1 MGASSPVIILLT
13 CHTSERGA
21 PFTTA
26 GFARVLERVGKV
38 AKLAFKAHPHMLGH
52 AIADARQ
59 KWGPLSTAS
68 IARAELAEAHPDHH
82 YPFAHIPS
90 LISLERRLRV
100 YVANC

>member
-1 MGASSPVIILLT
+1 MSKPLPGDNIVGRFDLVPGKGSSTGNVTGGRKFARYT

-38 AKLAFKAHPHMLGH
+38 AKLVFKAHPHMLRH

-68 IARAELAEAHPDHH
+68 IAP
-82 YPFAHIPS
+82 
-90 LISLERRLRV
+90 
-100 YVANC
+100 C